1 MKFKVRPHNAGEKMK
16 KILKIIIVI
25 LLFTAAMGSIFAY
38 NKNNSN
44 GNTQEPYSY
53 NSKNIECL
61 YYNSLDFIN
70 IPDYE
75 LNAGTVQGCIVPHH
89 LLAKDLIHEVFQNV
103 RKNKY
108 KTVVLIGPDHES
120 TDRGKV
126 FTTLSSWQTPT
137 GILETDG
144 ELTQQLMKLSFV
156 KEDDDKLTIEHS
168 TSSIIP
174 FINYYLKDV
183 KVVTLVLTK
192 QLKLSDMEA
201 LTDALHDNINTDE
214 TLFVASVDFS
224 HYLSL
229 DEADKMDLISMD
241 AIQNNNINKIMS
253 FTNDNLD
260 SPISIAA
267 MLNVM
272 DKTGASKKMVLNRS
286 NSELI
291 LKREFDETTSY
302 ITYLF
307 Y

>member
-1 MKFKVRPHNAGEKMK
+1 MN
-16 KILKIIIVI
+16 KIIKISLAF
-25 LLFTAAMGSIFAY
+25 LLLGAVMSIIAAC
-38 NKNNSN
+38 NKNNADIDISE
-44 GNTQEPYSY
+44 QYIY
-53 NSKNIECL
+53 NSSKNIECL
-61 YYNSLDFIN
+61 YYNRLDFIN

-75 LNAGTVQGCIVPHH
+75 LNSDVGTVNGCIVPHH
-89 LLAKDLIHEVFQNV
+89 LVAKDLIHEVFQNV
-103 RKNKY
+103 SKNRY

-120 TDRGKV
+120 TNRGKV

-144 ELTQQLMKLSFV
+144 ELTEELMKLSFV
-156 KEDDDKLTIEHS
+156 KENDDKLTIEHS
-168 TSSIIP
+168 TSTIIP

-192 QLKLSDMEA
+192 QVKLSDVEA
-201 LTDALHDNINTDE
+201 LADALYDNINSDE
-214 TLFVASVDFS
+214 TLFIASVDFS

-229 DEADKMDLISMD
+229 EEADKMDLISMD
-241 AIQNNNINKIMS
+241 AIQNKNIQKIMS

-260 SPISIAA
+260 SPISIVT
-267 MLNVM
+267 MLKIM
-272 DKTGASKKMVLNRS
+272 DKTGTSKKIALNRS

-291 LKREFDETTSY
+291 LKRKFDETTSY

>member
-1 MKFKVRPHNAGEKMK
+1 MN
-16 KILKIIIVI
+16 KILKTSIAF
-25 LLFTAAMGSIFAY
+25 LLLMAVMSIPAC
-38 NKNNSN
+38 NKNNSQSDASDSN
-44 GNTQEPYSY
+44 IHSGR
-53 NSKNIECL
+53 KNIECL

-75 LNAGTVQGCIVPHH
+75 LNSHAGTVQGCIVPHH
-89 LLAKDLIHEVFQNV
+89 LVAKDLIHEVFQNAC
-103 RKNKY
+103 KNKY

-137 GILETDG
+137 GILETEV

-156 KEDDDKLTIEHS
+156 KEDDEKLTVEHS

-201 LTDALHDNINTDE
+201 LTDALHDNITPDE

-241 AIQNNNINKIMS
+241 AIQNNDINKIMS